1 MSKRKPTMADLAH
14 ELGVSTATVS
24 RALKDYPD
32 ISPETK
38 ERVLELAKAWNYRP
52 NALAASLRKQESR
65 TLGVL
70 VPQIVN
76 HFFSSV
82 IKGIVDEAYESGYR
96 VILCQSDESDIKEAA
111 NADALLDSQVDGV
124 LASVAHGTVSFE
136 HFQMFVDEDVPVVFF
151 DKIPQ
156 GFNSCSKVIVDD
168 RQGACGAVEHLIAQ
182 GCKRI
187 AHIGGPFQA
196 YTAIQRLA
204 GYRDALLKAGI
215 EPDDAYIRECTD
227 VTIDEGRAFARELL
241 ALPEPPDGLF
251 CVTDSAALGAMRT
264 FREAGWRVPEDIA
277 IVGFSDW
284 EMNTLVEPQ
293 LSSVAQPGYEMGKT
307 AVKLLLEEIRAL
319 KEEITIEHE
328 VRQLPTSLKIRASSQ
343 RIV

>member
-32 ISPETK
+32 ISTETK
-38 ERVLELAKAWNYRP
+38 ERVLKLAKAWNYRP
-52 NALAASLRKQESR
+52 NALAASLRKQESN

-82 IKGIVDEAYESGYR
+82 IKGIVDEAYDCGYR
-96 VILCQSDESDIKEAA
+96 VILCQSDEATAKEAA

-124 LASVAHGTVSFE
+124 LASVAHEAAHFD
-136 HFQMFVDEDVPVVFF
+136 HFQMFVEEEVPVVFF

-156 GFNSCSKVIVDD
+156 GFNNCSKVIVDD
-168 RQGACGAVEHLIAQ
+168 LEGASRAVEHLLDQ
-182 GCKRI
+182 GCERI

-196 YTAIQRLA
+196 YTAAQRLEGYKKALSAA
-204 GYRDALLKAGI
+204 GKAV
-215 EPDDAYIRECTD
+215 DTAYIRECAD
-227 VTIDEGRAFARELL
+227 VTIDEGETFAKELM
-241 ALPEPPDGLF
+241 AMSEPPDGLF
-251 CVTDSAALGAMRT
+251 CVTDSVALGAMRAFKT
-264 FREAGWRVPEDIA
+264 AGWRIPHDIA

-284 EMNTLVEPQ
+284 EMNTLVEPP
-293 LSSVAQPGYEMGKT
+293 LSSVAQPGYQMGKI
-307 AVKLLLEEIRAL
+307 AAKQLILEIKAL
-319 KEEITIEHE
+319 KDELRVEYQ
-328 VRQLPTSLKIRASSQ
+328 VRQLPTTLKIRASSKKSA
-343 RIV
+343 

>member
-1 MSKRKPTMADLAH
+1 MADLAH

-38 ERVLELAKAWNYRP
+38 ERVLHLAKAWNYRP
-52 NALAASLRKQESR
+52 NSLAASLRKQESH

-82 IKGIVDEAYESGYR
+82 IKGIVDKAYECGYR
-96 VILCQSDESDIKEAA
+96 VILCQSDESIEKEAA

-124 LASVAHGTVSFE
+124 LASVGHETTRFE
-136 HFQMFVDEDVPVVFF
+136 HFQMFVDDEVPVVFF
-151 DKIPQ
+151 DKMPE
-156 GFNSCSKVIVDD
+156 GFNNCSKVIVDD
-168 RQGACGAVEHLIAQ
+168 MDGAKRAVEHLLAQ

-196 YTAIQRLA
+196 YTADRRLA
-204 GYRDALLKAGI
+204 GYREALLQAGI
-215 EPDDAYIRECTD
+215 SIDEEYIHECTD
-227 VTIDEGRAFARELL
+227 VTIEEGDAFAAKLM

-251 CVTDSAALGAMRT
+251 CVTDSVALGAMRG
-264 FREAGWRVPEDIA
+264 FKKAGFRVPDDIA

-284 EMNTLVEPQ
+284 EINTLVDPP
-293 LSSVAQPGYEMGKT
+293 LSSVEQPGYEMGKIS
-307 AVKLLLEEIRAL
+307 VHILLEEIKAL
-319 KEEITIEHE
+319 KHKLDIEHQ
-328 VRQLPTSLKIRASSQ
+328 VHQLPTTLKIRASSKKFFKN
-343 RIV
+343 